1 MSRKEDIEKLNNLV
15 AEVNVLAKKI
25 RNDYVEEQEDNVLAD
40 YKSAFKQEDG
50 NYVYYLDFN
59 SEVYGCPNVNANFPY
74 SVYGNVDKYD
84 NPYHMY
90 LSEEYANKAAK
101 MKKFNDM
108 LLAFKWCYD
117 RTYEPDWGDSDSQKY
132 FIYYD
137 TVKSI
142 YAVDSFHMFVKNDVY
157 FSTRIGAKNCANWL
171 NKIDPKGELVK

>member
-1 MSRKEDIEKLNNLV
+1 MSRKEDIEKLNCLV
-15 AEVNVLAKKI
+15 AEVNALAEKI
-25 RNDYVEEQEDNVLAD
+25 RNDYAEEHEDDVLAE
-40 YKSAFKQEDG
+40 YIFGVRNNAKSDLYHLNSDSDVVSPYRDCSEM
-50 NYVYYLDFN
+50 DF
-59 SEVYGCPNVNANFPY
+59 SE
-74 SVYGNVDKYD
+74 YD
-84 NPYHMY
+84 NPYHIY

-117 RTYEPDWGDSDSQKY
+117 KTYEPDWGDSDSQKY

-171 NKIDPKGELVK
+171 NKIDPKGELIK

>member
-1 MSRKEDIEKLNNLV
+1 MSRKEDIEKLNCLV
-15 AEVNVLAKKI
+15 AEVNALAEKI
-25 RNDYVEEQEDNVLAD
+25 RNDYVEEQEDNVLAG

-59 SEVYGCPNVNANFPY
+59 SEVHNCSNFPY

-90 LSEEYANKAAK
+90 LSEEYANKAAR

-117 RTYEPDWGDSDSQKY
+117 RTYEQDWSGSDSRKY

-142 YAVDSFHMFVKNDVY
+142 YAVDFFRSFAVNDVY
-157 FSTRIGAKNCANWL
+157 FSTRIRAEDCANWL
-171 NKIDPKGELVK
+171 NKVDPKGELVR

>member
-1 MSRKEDIEKLNNLV
+1 MSRKEDIEKLNCLV
-15 AEVNVLAKKI
+15 AEVNALAEKI
-25 RNDYVEEQEDNVLAD
+25 RNDYVEEQEDDVLAD
-40 YKSAFKQEDG
+40 YESAFKQEDA
-50 NYVYYLDFN
+50 NYVYFLDSN
-59 SEVYGCPNVNANFPY
+59 SEVHNCSNFPY
-74 SVYGNVDKYD
+74 SVHDDADIYN

-117 RTYEPDWGDSDSQKY
+117 KTYEPDWGDSDSQKY

-171 NKIDPKGELVK
+171 NKIDPNGELLK